1 MESGSS
7 TEIEGTT
14 LLPTSGKFCS
24 EYSLIAGA
32 FRGRNTDT
40 KWFYGLFVGKKLKGD
55 LSSKL
60 IYSSQQPIEIL
71 QKLCHILPA
80 LTSSQG

>member
-1 MESGSS
+1 MAASTSDGTYHILCAMESGSS

-40 KWFYGLFVGKKLKGD
+40 KWFYGLFVGKKAQRGSELKTD
-55 LSSKL
+55 LF
-60 IYSSQQPIEIL
+60 
-71 QKLCHILPA
+71 
-80 LTSSQG
+80 LTTAN